1 VSIKSVSSNPRRSRG
16 RLAVVAAGLVA
27 GALAIA
33 GCSSSGDG
41 GSSSPTGGATTPGST
56 TGATDSF
63 PVTVTSALGTA
74 TIPSEPKRVVTW
86 GWSSQDAALALGVV
100 PVAMPKNS
108 YGGNADG
115 VLPWDADAIKGL
127 GGTTPQLL
135 SGGDTGQVPFEEI
148 VKAKPDVILAP
159 YSGLTQ
165 DDYDTLS
172 KIAPVVAYP
181 DKPWATGW
189 QDQTTI
195 IGKALGRS
203 AQADQLVTRTSEQVA
218 ALGAK
223 YPVLKGTTFVYAA
236 SNAADK
242 LSVYRAS
249 DPRVQLLTQLGMVVS
264 PSVAALDA
272 KPDDSYFFQVSYEN
286 LSKIDTDVLVA
297 YFGDQKAADAFVK
310 DPLVAAMPSVK
321 SGAFAPIV
329 GESFVMASSAPTVLS
344 IPWMLNQ
351 YVPQLAAAAEKAK

>member
-1 VSIKSVSSNPRRSRG
+1 MSVLSSSRRARG

-27 GALAIA
+27 GALALA
-33 GCSSSGDG
+33 GCSSSDDG
-41 GSSSPTGGATTPGST
+41 GSSETTGPTGSASAGA

-74 TIPSEPKRVVTW
+74 TIKSEPKRVVTW

-100 PVAMPKNS
+100 PVAMPKNT

-115 VLPWDADAIKGL
+115 VLPWDADAIKEL
-127 GGTTPQLL
+127 GGTTPELL
-135 SGGDTGQVPFEEI
+135 SGSDTGQVPFEEI

-165 DDYDTLS
+165 DDFDTLS

-181 DKPWATGW
+181 DKPWATSW

-203 AQADQLVTRTSEQVA
+203 AQAADLVSKTNDLVA

-223 YPVLKGTTFVYAA
+223 YPVLKGKTFVYAA
-236 SNAADK
+236 ANEADK

-264 PSVAALDA
+264 PSVKALDT

-297 YFGDQKAADAFVK
+297 YFGDQKAVDAFVK

-351 YVPQLAAAAEKAK
+351 YVPKLAAAAEKAE

>member
-1 VSIKSVSSNPRRSRG
+1 MSVSPSARRARG
-16 RLAVVAAGLVA
+16 RLAVMAAGLVA
-27 GALAIA
+27 GALALA
-33 GCSSSGDG
+33 GCSSSDDG
-41 GSSSPTGGATTPGST
+41 GTSATTGST
-56 TGATDSF
+56 STAGATDSF
-63 PVTVTSALGTA
+63 PVTVTSALGSA
-74 TIPSEPKRVVTW
+74 TIKSEPKRVVTW
-86 GWSSQDAALALGVV
+86 GWSAQDAVLALGVV
-100 PVAMPKNS
+100 PVAMPKNT
-108 YGGNADG
+108 YGGDADG

-165 DDYDTLS
+165 DDYATLS

-181 DKPWATGW
+181 DKPWATSW

-203 AQADQLVTRTSEQVA
+203 AEAEKLVSDTNAKVTT
-218 ALGAK
+218 LGAK
-223 YPVLKGTTFVYAA
+223 YPVLKGKTFVYATT
-236 SNAADK
+236 NAADK
-242 LSVYRAS
+242 LTIYRAS

-264 PSVAALDA
+264 PSVKALDA

-297 YFGDQKAADAFVK
+297 YFGDQKSADAFVK

-344 IPWMLNQ
+344 IPWMLDQ
-351 YVPQLAAAAEKAK
+351 YVPQLAAAAEKAE

>member
-1 VSIKSVSSNPRRSRG
+1 MSTTPQPSVARRARG

-27 GALAIA
+27 GALALA
-33 GCSSSGDG
+33 GCSSSDDG
-41 GSSSPTGGATTPGST
+41 GTSAPTGTAGAS
-56 TGATDSF
+56 TGATDTF
-63 PVTVTSALGTA
+63 PVTVESALGTA
-74 TIPSEPKRVVTW
+74 TIKSEPKRVVTW
-86 GWSSQDAALALGVV
+86 GWSSQDAVLALGVV
-100 PVAMPKNS
+100 PVAMPKNT

-115 VLPWDADAIKGL
+115 VFAWDADAIEKL
-127 GGTTPQLL
+127 GGSTPQLL

-181 DKPWATGW
+181 DKPWATSW

-203 AQADQLVTRTSEQVA
+203 AQAAELVTKTNDQVT

-223 YPVLKGTTFVYAA
+223 YPVLQGKTFVYAA
-236 SNAADK
+236 ANEADK
-242 LSVYRAS
+242 LSIYRAT

-264 PSVAALDA
+264 PSVKALDA

-329 GESFVMASSAPTVLS
+329 GEPFVMASSAPTVLS

-351 YVPQLAAAAEKAK
+351 YVPKLAAAAEKAR

>member
-1 VSIKSVSSNPRRSRG
+1 MSALSSPRRARR

-27 GALAIA
+27 GALALA
-33 GCSSSGDG
+33 GCSSSDDG
-41 GSSSPTGGATTPGST
+41 GSSSPTGGTASSAGA
-56 TGATDSF
+56 GATDSF
-63 PVTVTSALGTA
+63 PVTVQSALGTA
-74 TIPSEPKRVVTW
+74 TIKSEPKRVVTW
-86 GWSSQDAALALGVV
+86 GWSSQDAVLALGVV
-100 PVAMPKNS
+100 PVAMPKNT

-115 VLPWDADAIKGL
+115 VLPWDADAIKEL

-181 DKPWATGW
+181 DKPWATSW

-203 AQADQLVTRTSEQVA
+203 AQAEELVTKTNDQVT

-223 YPVLKGTTFVYAA
+223 YPVLQGKTFVYAA
-236 SNAADK
+236 ANEADK
-242 LSVYRAS
+242 LSIYRAT

-264 PSVAALDA
+264 PSVKALDT

-351 YVPQLAAAAEKAK
+351 YVPKLAAAADKVK